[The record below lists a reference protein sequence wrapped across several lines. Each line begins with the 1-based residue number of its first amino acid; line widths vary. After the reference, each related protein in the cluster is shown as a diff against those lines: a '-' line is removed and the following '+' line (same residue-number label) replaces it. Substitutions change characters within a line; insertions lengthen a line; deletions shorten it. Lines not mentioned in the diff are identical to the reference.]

1 MNWKKWLP
9 MMTLAL
15 GLGCVAASLLFRAQ
29 EWKVLSGSLIG
40 IGAGLVGMSVS
51 KLVMGRME
59 RKHPE
64 LAKQNEIELQDERNT
79 MIRNRAK
86 ARAGDITQWF
96 IMGIAWL
103 TIVISAPLW
112 VTLIVVGVFLVY
124 NVIGLYL
131 MDKYQKEM

>member
-15 GLGCVAASLLFRAQ
+15 GLGCVAVSLLFRAQ

-59 RKHPE
+59 HKHPE

-86 ARAGDITQWF
+86 ARAGDITQWL

-112 VTLIVVGVFLVY
+112 VTLVVVGVFLVY

-131 MDKYQKEM
+131 MNKYQKEM